1 MKTGKYNN
9 SVLTYMAAF
18 VVFCLFA
25 YLAYRSLVFPYLSYD
40 ESGQFFMSKGLNHH
54 SEPFANFGSL
64 ADALENNKHYNLD
77 PGGFT
82 VLLYFWSL
90 ISNECFWL
98 RVLPMLFFAGFLFF
112 AYRIIYDSTKNG
124 MFAALGCGLLLLSE
138 DITYQLQFLRAY
150 SMEMCGTTSSLYL
163 LLKWR
168 HKLTSGRL
176 LGLSVLL
183 AFYCTSRYSFLFTA
197 FVVGLIVAILIYKEN
212 NTWKL
217 RMNRLL
223 LFAFP
228 VLLVCAVIFFGMTIH
243 QNAGASNLG
252 YTTYLSTSPSALKG
266 KLAIAFYLLLA
277 FCLYFYFKYKQ
288 VQLPLVVALAVAAIS
303 FILSLLDKFPWDGK
317 KDISMTVLLYIGI
330 YIALLQLVKPILIK
344 YRGRKYVPVMF
355 LLIIVTTLGV
365 VKRNREKEFRMH
377 DNYIAFMNTHP
388 VGKVFVNWTLS
399 PDLRYLYE
407 FGAFRDR
414 VKRDDYPHRLVLG
427 NREWHSYSNEKGMI
441 KVLNL
446 EKSDCQYYYT
456 NSSAPI
462 NGWYLLEKYGSIFK
476 RKGM

>member
-1 MKTGKYNN
+1 M
-9 SVLTYMAAF
+9 
-18 VVFCLFA
+18 
-25 YLAYRSLVFPYLSYD
+25 
-40 ESGQFFMSKGLNHH
+40 SG
-54 SEPFANFGSL
+54 
-64 ADALENNKHYNLD
+64 
-77 PGGFT
+77 
-82 VLLYFWSL
+82 
-90 ISNECFWL
+90 I
-98 RVLPMLFFAGFLFF
+98 
-112 AYRIIYDSTKNG
+112 
-124 MFAALGCGLLLLSE
+124 
-138 DITYQLQFLRAY
+138 
-150 SMEMCGTTSSLYL
+150 
-163 LLKWR
+163 
-168 HKLTSGRL
+168 
-176 LGLSVLL
+176 
-183 AFYCTSRYSFLFTA
+183 
-197 FVVGLIVAILIYKEN
+197 
-212 NTWKL
+212 
-217 RMNRLL
+217 
-223 LFAFP
+223 
-228 VLLVCAVIFFGMTIH
+228 IH
-243 QNAGASNLG
+243 Q
-252 YTTYLSTSPSALKG
+252 
-266 KLAIAFYLLLA
+266 
-277 FCLYFYFKYKQ
+277 
-288 VQLPLVVALAVAAIS
+288 LV
-303 FILSLLDKFPWDGK
+303 K
-317 KDISMTVLLYIGI
+317 IGT
-330 YIALLQLVKPILIK
+330 IALLQLVKPILIK